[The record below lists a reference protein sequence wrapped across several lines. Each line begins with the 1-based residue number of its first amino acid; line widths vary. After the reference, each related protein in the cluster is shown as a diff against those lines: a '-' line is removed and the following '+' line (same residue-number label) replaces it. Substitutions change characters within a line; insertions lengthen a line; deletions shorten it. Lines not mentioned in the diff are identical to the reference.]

1 MRRKNKDGGASRYGR
16 FVASLALLFGLFTA
30 ETASA
35 QGWPVYDN
43 LHTLKNVMGWMEA
56 HKQDLKEIDQWRK
69 QAEHYKQQLA
79 DAQKIFDAQSM
90 TMTMNF
96 EERALADGMAESCPD
111 KTGNG
116 DKGASSQIT
125 SAGMSY
131 APIKSDKRGEIK
143 EQQLKLCQ
151 QIVYMQNS
159 KYNEMIKMLKNIQQR
174 DKELQQLDT
183 YRKGVGTSE
192 GKLATSSNQFS
203 AFMAR
208 ASMDLQYS
216 QTAIATYEGYIT
228 HLKGEQEKLA
238 KRAMEGDGSSPFKSL
253 VQGAVLRGS
262 FAAIRAARAH

>member
-1 MRRKNKDGGASRYGR
+1 MNSEMKRGRSQRSR
-16 FVASLALLFGLFTA
+16 FAASLALLFGLLTA
-30 ETASA
+30 GAASA

-56 HKQDLKEIDQWRK
+56 HKQDLKEIDQWKK

-90 TMTMNF
+90 TMTMDFTERPLNF
-96 EERALADGMAESCPD
+96 GMQGSCQD

-116 DKGASSQIT
+116 DKAISDKIT
-125 SAGMSY
+125 SVPMSY
-131 APIKSDKRGEIK
+131 APIKSDPKGEIK
-143 EQQLKLCQ
+143 KEQLKVCQ
-151 QIVYMQNS
+151 QIVFMQNS

-174 DKELQQLDT
+174 DKELKKLDE

-192 GKLATSSNQFS
+192 GRLATSSNQFS

-216 QTAIATYEGYIT
+216 QTAIATYEGYIA

-238 KRAMEGDGSSPFKSL
+238 LRAMKGDDSSLFKSL
-253 VQGAVLRGS
+253 AQGAILRGS
-262 FAAIRAARAH
+262 FTAIRAARSN